1 MKSRRLLPFV
11 LLALGAPP
19 LSAQTQTPRFDP
31 SRAEANAL
39 RSDAAA
45 LPALRDQQAKMIDV
59 LTDEN
64 RYAPPSPGD
73 EDIGQQLILKRNE
86 KTETFTVLLDS
97 GYFFTDN
104 AAQVHDG
111 ARDDWFYA
119 GGGALSWQP
128 RITKRIYGNLSVAQ
142 HWYRYN
148 EYSVLDYESGEGVAG
163 CILLMPEIWNTLW
176 YVNYFYQ
183 RITQGI
189 DNGAIY
195 DTHNVNAGVQKT
207 MFIDRK
213 NSVNLGLLASIA
225 LEASPSEL
233 RRNEYFG
240 TVGWNYKIRHSM
252 LLSLSYRLLCY
263 DYYNF
268 DGRRDWNNNFSA
280 ALVYRPWEWMEVAG
294 TWNYTLNSSNK
305 EAFSYNVQLAG
316 PTVSLRM
323 RF

>member
-1 MKSRRLLPFV
+1 MKSRWLLPFV
-11 LLALGAPP
+11 LMSAGAVS
-19 LSAQTQTPRFDP
+19 LSAQTETPRFDP
-31 SRAEANAL
+31 SRAAANAL

-45 LPALRDQQAKMIDV
+45 LPVLPNQQARMLDV

-64 RYAPPSPGD
+64 RYAPASPGD
-73 EDIGQQLILKRNE
+73 ADIGQQLILKRNE
-86 KTETFTVLLDS
+86 KAETFTVLLDS

-104 AAQVHDG
+104 AAQVRNG
-111 ARDDWFYA
+111 ARDDWFYV

-128 RITKRIYGNLSVAQ
+128 RITRRFYGNLSVAQ

-148 EYSVLDYESGEGVAG
+148 EFSVLDYESGEGAAG
-163 CILLMPEIWNTLW
+163 FILLMPEVWNTLW

-189 DNGAIY
+189 DSSAIY

-207 MFIDRK
+207 MFINRK

-233 RRNEYFG
+233 KRNEYFAAI
-240 TVGWNYKIRHSM
+240 GWNYKIKHSM
-252 LLSLSYRLLCY
+252 LFSLSYRLLYY
-263 DYYNF
+263 DYQNF

-280 ALVYRPWEWMEVAG
+280 ALVYRPWEWMEFAG
-294 TWNYTLNSSNK
+294 SWNYTLNSSNK
-305 EAFSYNVQLAG
+305 EAFSYDVQLAG
-316 PTVSLRM
+316 PAVSVRM

>member
-1 MKSRRLLPFV
+1 MKPRWLLLFV
-11 LLALGAPP
+11 LLPLATRP
-19 LSAQTQTPRFDP
+19 LSAQTQAPRFDP
-31 SRAEANAL
+31 SRAAANAL

-45 LPALRDQQAKMIDV
+45 LPALPDQQIKILDV

-64 RYAPPSPGD
+64 RFAPASPGD
-73 EDIGQQLILKRNE
+73 ADIGQQLILKRNE

-104 AAQVHDG
+104 AAQVHNG

-119 GGGALSWQP
+119 GGGAFSWQP
-128 RITKRIYGNLSVAQ
+128 RITKRLYGNLSVAQ
-142 HWYRYN
+142 HWYRYD
-148 EYSVLDYESGEGVAG
+148 EFSVLDYESGEGIAG
-163 CILLMPEIWNTLW
+163 IIVLMPEVWNTIW
-176 YVNYFYQ
+176 HVNYFYQ

-189 DNGAIY
+189 DSSAIY

-207 MFIDRK
+207 MFLNRR
-213 NSVNLGLLASIA
+213 NSVNLGLLASVA
-225 LEASPSEL
+225 LDASPTEL
-233 RRNEYFG
+233 RRNEYFAAI
-240 TVGWNYKIRHSM
+240 GWNYKIRHSM
-252 LLSLSYRLLCY
+252 LLSLSYRLLNY
-263 DYYNF
+263 DYLNF

-280 ALVYRPWEWMEVAG
+280 ALVYRPWDWMEFAG

-316 PTVSLRM
+316 PAVSVRM